1 MRWIGLKLLNI
12 FNFELLL
19 EGNDLEQSSENC
31 WNLGIVLVL
40 HMEWRTKQLE
50 LDKNT
55 HFLIQSSI
63 GIENHI
69 LKPKITTIIESCG
82 VL

>member
-69 LKPKITTIIESCG
+69 LKPKITTIIESFG